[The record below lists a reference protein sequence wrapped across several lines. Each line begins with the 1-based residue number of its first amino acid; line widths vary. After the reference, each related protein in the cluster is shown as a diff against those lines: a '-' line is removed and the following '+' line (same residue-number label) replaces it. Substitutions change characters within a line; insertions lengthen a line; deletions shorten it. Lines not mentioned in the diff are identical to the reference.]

1 MSAKLYIASFVMIA
15 MLIIVFFIL
24 GAFSSMI
31 TIEEA
36 SLAIGSNPI
45 YLFFIWIVTYAY
57 IISKTIAYIQ
67 IRNKINT

>member
-1 MSAKLYIASFVMIA
+1 

-24 GAFSSMI
+24 DAFSMI

-45 YLFFIWIVTYAY
+45 YLFFLCLVTYAY